1 MEINGPGLQYMFVCE
16 IASTVGL
23 CVGIIALLYSYCIL
37 TPVKVTKS
45 TSVHPAADVADE
57 SLGFYFFERK
67 RGGRGGGMEI
77 GVNME
82 I

>member
-1 MEINGPGLQYMFVCE
+1 M
-16 IASTVGL
+16 
-23 CVGIIALLYSYCIL
+23 CVGIIAPLYSYCIV

-45 TSVHPAADVADE
+45 TSAHPAADVADA
-57 SLGFYFFERK
+57 SLRFYFFERK
-67 RGGRGGGMEI
+67 REERGEEEGRGGGAHVEMEI